1 MVDTQLLIRSFHLV
15 RKIKGGEGRGGGL
28 IGETCINRSLNRD
41 KQIKRQRNRN
51 REIDKNGR
59 VDIDSF
65 YQNKQTD
72 RKIRMI
78 GLEADR
84 QTDRKTTK

>member
-15 RKIKGGEGRGGGL
+15 RKIQGGGL

-41 KQIKRQRNRN
+41 KQIERQRN